1 VIAGLVPIAI
11 AAIGASYAVL
21 VFRGSRRRDNV
32 VFGLLALTDAG
43 MTAWRGLNVLTGGS
57 IVAPGVLVP
66 CAIGTVALAVISIEF
81 ITAFPDKKPM
91 SWRWRGLLFA
101 WAAFAVFLLA
111 IEPHDKWSAWRL
123 SELLFF
129 IPATGVVAVIGL
141 RTFRRTDRREVKAV
155 IGMLWFRWAFGLAAY
170 YAGPIFGVFEALV
183 WVETTFA
190 TLASFVFIGSVVL
203 RSELF
208 SIRGAAAEVVAIA
221 AMAIVVVLGGGAAL
235 WAALRYTEPGQWQV
249 LALFVATFVP
259 LALAALLRRLYPRL
273 EHRVLAGLDE
283 RRARR
288 LGVQGEPIPAD
299 ADAAIAEACHRIAA
313 IANGATVRFE
323 PASALPAAVADV
335 LRNGEP
341 LRKAGCASKEGAGIT
356 TSPHLS
362 SMFAVPALGGPAP
375 SGSMTRGGAGGPA
388 SSGSMTRGGA
398 DRALVGAFMIDGGLI
413 DRDTYLVARDLAAR
427 IALVVERAQAVS
439 ALEDARRLAAL
450 GQFAAAIAHDI
461 RTPLTSISL
470 NVQILRRK
478 LQLPDDDREHLDI
491 ALEELE
497 RLDKSVG
504 EILEFAKPV
513 KLMSQAIDVGELIE
527 TAARGLTPVL
537 TEKNIGLRCEPSD
550 ALTVQGDPQR
560 LRQVLVN
567 LVDNAAD
574 ASTPGAQVTVRAGAD
589 GERVAIEVED
599 HGRGIAATD
608 LPRIFDPFF
617 TTRRGGSGLGL
628 AIARNIIEGLGGT
641 ITIDSQLGTGTTVRI
656 ELPDRAPGAEGRA

>member
-1 VIAGLVPIAI
+1 VNAGLIPLAV
-11 AAIGASYAVL
+11 AAVCASYAVL
-21 VFRGSRRRDNV
+21 VLRGWPRRDHV
-32 VFGLLALTDAG
+32 VFGALALTDAG
-43 MTAWRGLNVLTGGS
+43 MIAWRGLNVLAGGS
-57 IVAPGVLVP
+57 IVSYGVLVP
-66 CAIGTVALAVISIEF
+66 CAIGTVALAVLSIEF
-81 ITAFPDKKPM
+81 ISAFPNRKPM
-91 SWRWRGLLFA
+91 SWRWRAALLV
-101 WAAFAVFLLA
+101 WAAFAILLLA
-111 IEPHDKWSAWRL
+111 LEPHGQHNPWRL
-123 SELLFF
+123 AEVLFF
-129 IPATGVVAVIGL
+129 VPATIIVFFVGL
-141 RTFRRTDRREVKAV
+141 RPYRETDRREVKVV
-155 IGMLWFRWAFGLAAY
+155 IAMLWFRWAVGLPIY
-170 YAGPIFGVFEALV
+170 YLGPLLNIFEPLV
-183 WVETTFA
+183 WIEATFA
-190 TLASFVFIGSVVL
+190 SLASYVFMGTAVL
-203 RSELF
+203 RSDLF
-208 SIRGAAAEVVAIA
+208 SVRGAAAEVLTIATIAIL
-221 AMAIVVVLGGGAAL
+221 VLLGGGAAL

-249 LALFVATFVP
+249 LALSCAMFVP
-259 LALAALLRRLYPRL
+259 LALAALGRRLYPRL
-273 EHRVLAGLDE
+273 EQGVLAGLDE

-299 ADAAIAEACHRIAA
+299 ADAAIAEACRRIAA
-313 IANGATVRFE
+313 MANGATVRFE
-323 PASALPAAVADV
+323 PASALGAVADV
-335 LRNGEP
+335 LRDGGP
-341 LRKAGCASKEGAGIT
+341 RRKAGCTSKEGAAIP
-356 TSPHLS
+356 TSPLLPA
-362 SMFAVPALGGPAP
+362 MFAVPAL
-375 SGSMTRGGAGGPA
+375 
-388 SSGSMTRGGA
+388 GA
-398 DRALVGAFMIDGGLI
+398 DRALVGAFLIDGGLI

-478 LQLPDDDREHLDI
+478 LQLSDDDREHLDI

-513 KLMSQAIDVGELIE
+513 KLMSQTIDVGELIE

-537 TEKNIGLRCEPSD
+537 SEKKIGLRCEPSD

-617 TTRRGGSGLGL
+617 TTRPDGTGLGL
-628 AIARNIIEGLGGT
+628 AICHKVVRAHGGELKVRSTPGEGSTFT
-641 ITIDSQLGTGTTVRI
+641 IV
-656 ELPDRAPGAEGRA
+656 LPAA